1 MRKLFKKIATV
12 VAAVSM
18 VAAMTTTAFAAKDPG
33 KLYVVGSMTNW
44 SEFKEMTAA
53 GNGVYTYTFEGL
65 TAGSEVEYKFTLEAD
80 WKGEVCSTGADNF
93 KTKVGDDGKLTLTLD
108 FAKLGDAT
116 DNNGNPRYTVDDTGA
131 LTFTA
136 PAAGGTTTGGDTADK
151 PADKPADTPATGDST
166 AVVAMAAVAAVAG
179 ALVVAS
185 RRQTANN

>member
-1 MRKLFKKIATV
+1 MKKLFKKIATV
-12 VAAVSM
+12 VAAISM

-33 KLYVVGSMTNW
+33 KLYVVGTPTNW
-44 SEFKEMTAA
+44 GEFKEMTAV

-65 TAGSEVEYKFTLEAD
+65 TPGSEAEYKFTLEAD

-136 PAAGGTTTGGDTADK
+136 PAAGGTTAGGNTAEPPK
-151 PADKPADTPATGDST
+151 TGDST
-166 AVVAMAAVAAVAG
+166 AVVAMVAVAAVAG